1 MRVSTTISRF
11 VFATLFVV
19 VHVPILA
26 QQNGDLFGRSLL
38 LNDGGT
44 AGTNKNT
51 ITFIPPNAA
60 TLTTDYSLVLP
71 TAIPTTGNFL
81 RAGTVTGTVITLDWN
96 AVSTA
101 TSPYE
106 EATAFQRNIRRITSL
121 VNGTQ
126 VTPGFLATD
135 LQAGHTAAGQTATA
149 NYSIIAGGS
158 ENTNSG
164 QNSGILSGNLN
175 SVASNESA
183 IGGGVSNTISSSGF
197 RSFIGA
203 GSTNTVSVNFSAVVG
218 GQNNT
223 VSGGIN
229 EFIGGGQGNS
239 VSVNYS
245 AIGGGQS
252 NSITGGQ
259 FLFIGG
265 GSSNSASINN
275 AVIGGGAN
283 NAVTGGQYGAILGG
297 SSNTVTGNSAS
308 ILGGVSNSVSG
319 QYSAVVGGQ
328 NLTLTGA
335 QSLGFSTGAA
345 MTVSTSNVFVVGNA
359 NIWLANNSGTASELR
374 FYESQASSGA
384 FPAATT
390 NYVAFKA
397 GTAMSNDNTYTLPT
411 TIGTSGQV
419 LRVASSPAP
428 TATTAQ
434 LDWVTISTPTV
445 VTQAIVADNTLVTV
459 AATTS
464 FLRLDGNG
472 VPANRTVTLAN
483 GTSDGQFLV
492 IRAVAFGANGVEL
505 QDAGNL
511 RLSGDVQLNNN
522 DTITLIWDATSV
534 VWIEVARRNN

>member
-1 MRVSTTISRF
+1 MNRSSTKSLWYCTIAF
-11 VFATLFVV
+11 LTVI
-19 VHVPILA
+19 VPITA
-26 QQNGDLFGRSLL
+26 QQTGDLFGRSLL
-38 LNDGGT
+38 LNDGGI
-44 AGTNKNT
+44 AGSTKNT
-51 ITFIPPNAA
+51 ITLIPPNAT
-60 TLTTDYSLVLP
+60 TLTTDYSLILP
-71 TAIPTTGNFL
+71 SAVPTVGNFL
-81 RAGTVTGTVITLDWN
+81 RAGSVAGTVITLDWN

-164 QNSGILSGNLN
+164 QNAGILSGNLN
-175 SVASNESA
+175 NVASNESA

-203 GSTNTVSVNFSAVVG
+203 GSSNTVSVNFSAVVG
-218 GQNNT
+218 GQNNS

-239 VSVNYS
+239 VTVNYS
-245 AIGGGQS
+245 SIGGGQS

-275 AVIGGGAN
+275 AVVGGGAN

-297 SSNTVTGNSAS
+297 FGNTVTGNSAA
-308 ILGGVSNSVSG
+308 ILGGSSNSVSG
-319 QYSAVVGGQ
+319 QFSAIIGGQ
-328 NLTLTGA
+328 NLTLSGA
-335 QSLGFSTGAA
+335 QSLGFSTGSA
-345 MTVSTSNVFVVGNA
+345 MTVSTSGVFVVGNA
-359 NIWLANNSGTASELR
+359 NLWLANNSSTASELR
-374 FYESQASSGA
+374 FFESQASTGA
-384 FPAATT
+384 FPAAGT

-397 GTAMSNDNTYTLPT
+397 GSSMTNDNTYTLPT
-411 TIGTSGQV
+411 TIGSAGQV
-419 LRVASSPAP
+419 LRIASSPAP

-472 VPANRTVTLAN
+472 IPANRTVTLAN
-483 GTSDGQFLV
+483 GSSDGQLLV
-492 IRAVAFGANGVEL
+492 IRGVAFGANGIEL